1 MTAFNLA
8 LLFFLVIAGFH
19 LWYAFG
25 ILYHLLRFG
34 IGVVPKLL
42 ALVFFLGSILAAIIV
57 FLAFNLVDW
66 QNVFNF
72 LP

>member
-1 MTAFNLA
+1 
-8 LLFFLVIAGFH
+8 
-19 LWYAFG
+19 
-25 ILYHLLRFG
+25 
-34 IGVVPKLL
+34 VPKLL